1 MTIMAEVA
9 RAQIAAGSR
18 AATREVEQ
26 QLSNV
31 GTLRKQDAD
40 QVQGAEMNQRQLRR
54 SLASTSEGVAGQIA
68 GLETELENNRLES
81 PEIRNRLRQIEG
93 EISRLDRDPLSD
105 IEQQM
110 TMAVKNLGNDTS
122 PSGPELKSALT
133 SAGRRQDEVVES
145 LEKLLADLGQWN
157 NLRGFAHRY
166 RPNSTRPGRFGKT
179 NAHDWR

>member
-1 MTIMAEVA
+1 
-9 RAQIAAGSR
+9 
-18 AATREVEQ
+18 
-26 QLSNV
+26 
-31 GTLRKQDAD
+31 
-40 QVQGAEMNQRQLRR
+40 MNQRQLRR

-68 GLETELENNRLES
+68 GLEAELENNRLES

-93 EISRLDRDPLSD
+93 EISRLNRDPLSD

-157 NLRGFAHRY
+157 NLRGCGAISAKFAA
-166 RPNSTRPGRFGKT
+166 TRPIWKNKRAPLALKRSP
-179 NAHDWR
+179 AMPKI